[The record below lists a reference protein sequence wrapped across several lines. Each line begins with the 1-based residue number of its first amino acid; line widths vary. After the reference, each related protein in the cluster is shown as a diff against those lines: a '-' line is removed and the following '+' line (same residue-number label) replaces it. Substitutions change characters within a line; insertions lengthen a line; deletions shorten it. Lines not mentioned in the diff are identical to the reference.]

1 MNKSTL
7 LKNNIFSIL
16 FLLITVHLYAQVDSA
31 PELFAEGNQVFCP
44 GNAINIV
51 TNFSITDSDDTTL
64 PSFFV
69 QISSGYQ
76 LNFDVLELTGNH
88 PNIRSNWN
96 DLEGKLTLTSSNTG
110 SEMLLTD
117 LENAVKNIQFKT
129 SAINIEIKKS
139 FSLAIDNANYLPS
152 TDHFYEFVSAPRITW
167 KSAKIAAEN
176 RTFYG
181 RKGYLATLI
190 SQEEADF
197 AGKQASGAGW
207 IGGSDEETE
216 GVWKWV
222 TGPETGTIF
231 WRGQISGTTPNF
243 AFWNNGEP
251 NDFRGND
258 AAGEDY
264 AHITDPNV
272 NNVIIGSWNDLP
284 NAGGTNLYVPKGYIV
299 EYGVPSDPPLSIV
312 ASTHIYIPQINTITE
327 ATVCESGIATISALS
342 NEGQILWY
350 ESQTNGTPIFTGNDF
365 TITVTDTTT
374 FYATVSVNGCTSLE
388 RIPVK
393 IIVNQRPN
401 IISVEND
408 LICSG
413 TALLTAIASDG
424 EINWYNSATST
435 TPIFTGENFRTPPLT
450 TTTSYYVEANNFNC
464 ISSTRTEVVAE
475 VDTTIPNFDI
485 ENENVA
491 LCKDIG
497 SVTLKVI
504 NAQGTYT
511 YIWKK
516 DGAVFPEN
524 NSEISVTEAGDYT
537 VKAFSEAGCESLEK
551 SISVTNSEIAT
562 ITKDDI
568 LIVDDSD
575 NNSITIQ
582 IANLGTGNYEFTLD
596 NEFGTYKDIGFFE
609 GITVGIHTLFV
620 KDKGGCGTQKYEF
633 SILEYPKFFTPNN
646 DGNNDFWHL
655 KGYNKDFYTISDIY
669 IYNRFG
675 ALLHKITKESKGW
688 NGTFKGKLLPSNS
701 YWFQTILTD
710 KNGLAIK
717 KTGSFSLIRK

>member
-1 MNKSTL
+1 MS
-7 LKNNIFSIL
+7 IFLIS
-16 FLLITVHLYAQVDSA
+16 FLCYSQTDSA
-31 PELFAEGNQVFCP
+31 PVITASGNQAFCI
-44 GNAINIV
+44 GNAINVVEDFTIM
-51 TNFSITDSDDTTL
+51 DADDTGIA
-64 PSFFV
+64 FFFI

-76 LNFDVLELTGNH
+76 NGFDLLELVGNH
-88 PNIRSNWN
+88 PRISQNWN
-96 DLEGKLTLTSSNTG
+96 SNEGKLTLSSSVSGT
-110 SEMLLTD
+110 EMLFVD
-117 LENAVKNIQFKT
+117 LEKAVKEVVFTTTANAVLEEKT
-129 SAINIEIKKS
+129 
-139 FSLAIDNANYLPS
+139 FSLNVDNANYLPE
-152 TDHFYEFVSAPRITW
+152 TDHFYEFIPDQGITW
-167 KSAKIAAEN
+167 QNAKIEAEKK
-176 RTFYG
+176 FYYG
-181 RKGYLATLI
+181 RQGYLATLT
-190 SQEEADF
+190 SEKEADF

-222 TGPETGTIF
+222 TGPEAGTIF
-231 WRGQISGTTPNF
+231 WNGQVSGTSPQGQY
-243 AFWNNGEP
+243 AKWNRNEP
-251 NDFRGND
+251 NDFRGNNTT
-258 AAGEDY
+258 GEDY
-264 AHITDPNV
+264 AHITDPS
-272 NNVIIGSWNDLP
+272 IGIRGAWNDLP
-284 NAGGTNLYVPKGYIV
+284 NVGGTNLYAPKGYIV
-299 EYGVPSDPPLSIV
+299 EYGVPSDPPLNIV
-312 ASTHIYIPQINTITE
+312 ASTRIYIPQISTVTE

-342 NEGQILWY
+342 NEGQIVWY
-350 ESQTNGTPIFTGNDF
+350 ASQTNGTPVFTGNDF
-365 TITVTDTTT
+365 TVAVTSTTT
-374 FYATVSVNGCTSLE
+374 FYAAVSVNGCTSLE
-388 RIPVK
+388 RTPVK
-393 IIVNQRPN
+393 IMVNQRPN
-401 IISVEND
+401 ITSVEND

-464 ISSTRTEVVAE
+464 ISSNRTEVVAE

-516 DGAVFPEN
+516 GEAVFPEN
-524 NSEISVTEAGDYT
+524 TSEISVTEAGNYI

-582 IANLGTGNYEFTLD
+582 IANLGTGNYEFALD

-675 ALLHKITKESKGW
+675 ALIHKITKESKGW